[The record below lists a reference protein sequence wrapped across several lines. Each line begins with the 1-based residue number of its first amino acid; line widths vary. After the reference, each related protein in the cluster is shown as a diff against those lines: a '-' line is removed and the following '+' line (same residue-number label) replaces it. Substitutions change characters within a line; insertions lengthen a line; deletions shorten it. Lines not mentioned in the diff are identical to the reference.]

1 VFLTRTAGTLT
12 GAVAL
17 RKIVLAESTM
27 TPLLALSDNPVI
39 AAGVHDDRQTVIAL
53 FRKYDFV
60 VLPVTDDKHQLL
72 GVITVDDVLELV
84 APHA

>member
-1 VFLTRTAGTLT
+1 M
-12 GAVAL
+12 AL

-27 TPLLALSDNPVI
+27 TSLLALSDNPVI
-39 AAGVHDDRQTVIAL
+39 TAGVHDDRQTVIAL

-60 VLPVTDDKHQLL
+60 VLPVTDDKHLLL